1 MHKFFKIKNHI
12 INLEVI
18 RGVSYNEN
26 CLYIDYCCGDQR
38 TERIIL
44 ESSDE
49 AMQVFHELYHELTTK
64 MKEVKLS

>member
-26 CLYIDYCCGDQR
+26 CLYIDYCCGDTR
-38 TERIIL
+38 TERIVL
-44 ESSDE
+44 SSSDE
-49 AMQVFHELYHELTTK
+49 AKQIFNNLYDEITTNTT
-64 MKEVKLS
+64 EVKLS